1 MGLVDTSYQPWNGDF
16 LGRGHRIAALAR
28 SGLKL
33 AFVGIFTRLTLL
45 MIYAIVTS
53 LIGFL
58 YLATSINMS
67 RGLSIGNGLYSW
79 YLNSGPYG
87 MLLMLLTAMVGS
99 RLISRDLKYNA
110 TAMYFS
116 KAITTLDYVTGK
128 FSVIATF
135 LASATFVP
143 SVALWIGVYAM
154 GADPCGWGERLRDL
168 AAIAAHSAIIIIPT
182 SAIILALSSM
192 SRTAYLPGVLYTFLY
207 LGSHITGGILE
218 DRASRPW
225 AKLISLQNL
234 TSHLGNFCYKE
245 RPGLV
250 PQFQIETVMTYG
262 WQGPAA
268 ILAAVTIASFAV
280 VFWRLRKFEG
290 NE

>member
-16 LGRGHRIAALAR
+16 LGRPYRIGALAR

-45 MIYAIVTS
+45 MIYGIVVS

-58 YLATSINMS
+58 YLAASINMS
-67 RGLSIGNGLYSW
+67 RGYSIGNGVYSW
-79 YLNSGPYG
+79 YTNSGPYG
-87 MLLMLLTAMVGS
+87 LLLMLLTAMVGS

-116 KAITTLDYVTGK
+116 KSITALDYVTGK
-128 FSVIATF
+128 FSVIAAF
-135 LASATFVP
+135 LVSATFVP
-143 SVALWIGVYAM
+143 SFALWIGVYAM
-154 GADPCGWGERLRDL
+154 GADPCGWGDRLRDL
-168 AAIAAHSAIIIIPT
+168 VAITAHSAVIIVPT

-207 LGSHITGGILE
+207 FGSQIAGEIL
-218 DRASRPW
+218 DHRVTKPW
-225 AKLISLQNL
+225 TKLVSLQNL
-234 TSHLGNFCYKE
+234 TAHLGNLCYKE
-245 RPGLV
+245 RHGSI
-250 PQFQIETVMTYG
+250 PQFRIEEVMEYG
-262 WQGPAA
+262 WRGPAA
-268 ILAAVTIASFAV
+268 ILAAVTAASFAV